1 MVHDHFDVFLD
12 SLCKYFIEYFC
23 MNVHQGNQSVIF
35 FVECLCG
42 LGIRVTAASRNEY
55 DNFLLFLFCGM
66 VWGILVSPF
75 PWMSDIIMCQN
86 HLIPVLYLVGK
97 LFMTASLSLRVH
109 RTI

>member
-1 MVHDHFDVFLD
+1 MRCSFLFFSSQFVYMVDYIGIFPYVEPSLHLWDKAYLTMVHDHFDVFLD

-42 LGIRVTAASRNEY
+42 LGIRVTVASRNEY

-66 VWGILVSPF
+66 V
-75 PWMSDIIMCQN
+75 
-86 HLIPVLYLVGK
+86 
-97 LFMTASLSLRVH
+97 
-109 RTI
+109 